1 MKEGGIMNTT
11 VHNKTIFFYRWLFLT
26 LATSALLLP
35 GSLAGAAAAQKD
47 VSCKYDG
54 NGTLTISGN
63 GVLKEIA
70 VGDRTEDD
78 GVGIG
83 VKRVIVEEG
92 ITEMEAYCLSGFLDM
107 TDLELPDSLQK
118 IGKQAFRGCR
128 QLKKVKLPSGIS
140 EIPEGCFSGCR
151 SLEEIVIPE
160 GLTAIRKDALK
171 SCERLKQLIVPE
183 SLTLWENPIANC
195 PALKKVVNHG
205 AQPLA
210 LDSCEGKKAWYVK
223 GKKVNTLAPG
233 ETAVS
238 KGKKFKI
245 RYQLLGGKK
254 TGNLPIGYR
263 YGDCQKLTLHASKP
277 GYALLGWYNPAN
289 KREPYYQTSIS
300 PSLAQDITLKPFWVK
315 YELKN
320 IKKSSICISINDQN
334 AVVPFGTF
342 HVRYSKNKDMSESE
356 YCYVSSGSP
365 KTIRKL
371 QKNQAYYF
379 EIAYTEAE
387 ADDDDC
393 ESIWVGKRSV
403 VIKK

>member
-1 MKEGGIMNTT
+1 MKEGGIINTT
-11 VHNKTIFFYRWLFLT
+11 VHNKTIFFYRWFFLT
-26 LATSALLLP
+26 LATSALLFP

-47 VSCKYDG
+47 VSCKYDA

-63 GVLKEIA
+63 GVLKENA

-92 ITEMEAYCLSGFLDM
+92 ITEMEAYCLSDFLDM

-140 EIPEGCFSGCR
+140 EIPEGCFSCCR

-160 GLTAIRKDALK
+160 GLTAIKKDAFK
-171 SCERLKQLIVPE
+171 NCGRLKQLIVPE

-210 LDSCEGKKAWYVK
+210 LDSCEGRKTWYVK
-223 GKKVNTLAPG
+223 RKKVDKLGPG
-233 ETAVS
+233 GTAIS
-238 KGKKFKI
+238 KGKKYTI

-254 TGNLPIGYR
+254 TGDLPSAYR
-263 YGDCQKLTLHASKP
+263 YGSCQKLPLHAGKA
-277 GYALLGWYNPAN
+277 GYELLGWYNPAN
-289 KREPYYQTSIS
+289 KREPYYQTSLD

-315 YELKN
+315 YEVKN
-320 IKKSSICISINDQN
+320 IKKNSLCISINDKK
-334 AVVPFGTF
+334 AIVPFGTF
-342 HVRYSKNKDMSESE
+342 HVRYSENKDMSESE
-356 YCYVSSGSP
+356 YCYVSSGNP

-371 QKNQAYYF
+371 QKGRRYYI

-387 ADDDDC
+387 ADDDEGDLV
-393 ESIWVGKRSV
+393 WVGKRSV

>member
-1 MKEGGIMNTT
+1 MNTAT
-11 VHNKTIFFYRWLFLT
+11 HDKALFFNRSILLI
-26 LATSALLLP
+26 LATFALLLP
-35 GSLAGAAAAQKD
+35 GSLDDAAAAQKD
-47 VSCKYDG
+47 VSCKYDR

-63 GVLKEIA
+63 GVLKENA

-83 VKRVIVEEG
+83 VKRVIIEEG
-92 ITEMEAYCLSGFLDM
+92 ITEIEAYCFLDFIDM

-118 IGKQAFRGCR
+118 IGKQAFQGCR
-128 QLKKVKLPSGIS
+128 QLKKVELPSGIS
-140 EIPEGCFSGCR
+140 EIPEGCFAGCR
-151 SLEEIVIPE
+151 SLEEIVMPE

-171 SCERLKQLIVPE
+171 GCERLKQLIVPK
-183 SLTLWENPIANC
+183 SLTLWENPIAKC
-195 PALKKVVNHG
+195 PALKKITNHC
-205 AQPLA
+205 AQSLA
-210 LDSCEGKKAWYVK
+210 LDSCGGNKAWYVK

-254 TGNLPIGYR
+254 TGNLPTGYR

-315 YELKN
+315 YEIKN
-320 IKKSSICISINDQN
+320 IKKNSLCISINDKN
-334 AVVPFGTF
+334 AIVPFGTF
-342 HVRYSKNKDMSESE
+342 HVRYSENRDMSESK
-356 YCYVSSGSP
+356 YCYVSSGNS

-371 QKNQAYYF
+371 QKGRRYYI
-379 EIAYTEAE
+379 EIAYAEAE
-387 ADDDDC
+387 ADDDEED
-393 ESIWVGKRSV
+393 SVWVGKRSV

>member
-1 MKEGGIMNTT
+1 M
-11 VHNKTIFFYRWLFLT
+11 
-26 LATSALLLP
+26 LP
-35 GSLAGAAAAQKD
+35 GNLDGAAAAQKD
-47 VSCKYDG
+47 VQCKYDK

-63 GVLKEIA
+63 GVLKENA

-83 VKRVIVEEG
+83 VKRVIIEEG
-92 ITEMEAYCLSGFLDM
+92 ITELEAYCLSGFIDM

-118 IGKQAFRGCR
+118 IGKQAFQGCR
-128 QLKKVKLPSGIS
+128 QLKKVELPSGIS

-160 GLTAIRKDALK
+160 GLTAIRTNALK
-171 SCERLKQLIVPE
+171 GCMRLKQLIVPE
-183 SLTLWENPIANC
+183 KLVTWEKPIEKC
-195 PALKKVVNHG
+195 PALKKVVNHC
-205 AQPLA
+205 AQSLE

-223 GKKVNTLAPG
+223 GKKVNKLHPG

-238 KGKKFKI
+238 KGKKYKI

-254 TGNLPIGYR
+254 TGDLPSAYR
-263 YGDCQKLTLHASKP
+263 YGSCQKLALYAGKA
-277 GYALLGWYNPAN
+277 GYKLLGWYNPAN
-289 KREPYYQTSIS
+289 KEEPYYQTSIS

-315 YELKN
+315 YEIKN
-320 IKKSSICISINDQN
+320 TKKNSICISINDKN
-334 AVVPFGTF
+334 AIVPFGTF
-342 HVRYSKNKDMSESE
+342 HVRYSKNKDMSGSE
-356 YCYVSSGSP
+356 YCYVSSGIP

-371 QKNQAYYF
+371 QKGRRYYI

-387 ADDDDC
+387 ADDD
-393 ESIWVGKRSV
+393 EEASVWIGKRSV